1 MERQILEDKDSRMT
15 GNLRSIGY
23 DEEKEILEIE
33 YNLGFIYQYHK
44 VPKSVYEKL
53 MSEKNKIVFV
63 QERIAKQFRS
73 QRIK

>member
-1 MERQILEDKDSRMT
+1 MERQPLEDKDNRMT

-23 DEEKEILEIE
+23 DSEKEILEIE
-33 YNLGFIYQYHK
+33 YTLGFIYQYYS

-63 QERIAKQFRS
+63 QERISKQFRS